1 MKMQNLNPLVSIVVV
16 TYNSSEFV
24 LETLESAK
32 QQTYQNVELIITD
45 DFSTDNTL
53 EICKSWVEKN
63 KDRFINTEVITIDK
77 NTGIA
82 PNANRGLK
90 ASKGEWIKFIAGDDM
105 LLENCI
111 EELVKHVEI
120 NKKIPITFLVHGII
134 PFRKDSEFE
143 VVYPPKKLIQSDA
156 YGQLIYLLK
165 RGNSVSGSAFFLE
178 RTTFI
183 KFGGFDERYKLFEDY
198 PLLIK
203 YTKNNQRIWL
213 VNKPLFK
220 YRIHTSNLSFDRS
233 FLLKESYIC
242 FKNEILFPLLLE
254 QGLYSTYWH
263 RLLQGKTN
271 YRFFWGG
278 LLFLSPI
285 GWKNRIYKL
294 FGKSYFYN
302 HKLEFQKK
310 K

>member
-1 MKMQNLNPLVSIVVV
+1 MQKLNPLISIVVI

-32 QQTYQNVELIITD
+32 NQTYKNIEIIISD
-45 DFSTDNTL
+45 DNSTDNTV
-53 EICKSWVEKN
+53 EICRTWIEKN
-63 KDRFINTEVITIDK
+63 KDRFVNSELITVET

-105 LLENCI
+105 LLDNCI
-111 EELVKHVEI
+111 EELVVHIDK
-120 NKKIPITFLVHGII
+120 NTGIPMHFLVHGII

-143 VVYPPKKLIQSDA
+143 VVYPPEKLMESEPIK
-156 YGQLIYLLK
+156 QLKYLLK
-165 RGNSVSGSAFFLE
+165 RGNSISGSAFFLE
-178 RTTFI
+178 RSTLL
-183 KFGGFDERYKLFEDY
+183 KLGGFDERYKLFEDY
-198 PLLIK
+198 PLVIK
-203 YTKNNQRIWL
+203 YTYNNHKIWL
-213 VNKPLFK
+213 VKKPLFK
-220 YRIHTSNLSFDRS
+220 YRIHNSNLSFDRS
-233 FLLKESYIC
+233 FLLKDSYIS

-254 QGLYSTYWH
+254 HKLYTTYWH
-263 RLLQGKTN
+263 RLLQGKTK
-271 YRFFWGG
+271 YRFFWAG

-294 FGKSYFYN
+294 LGKSYFYN

>member
-53 EICKSWVEKN
+53 EICRIWVEKN
-63 KDRFINTEVITIDK
+63 KDRFIDTAIITSEK

-82 PNANRGLK
+82 PNANRGFK
-90 ASKGEWIKFIAGDDM
+90 ASKGDWIKFIAGDDM
-105 LLENCI
+105 LMENCI
-111 EELVKHVEI
+111 EELVNYVLN
-120 NKKIPITFLVHGII
+120 NKNLPITFIVHGII

-143 VVYPPKKLIQSDA
+143 VVYPPEQLVQRNA
-156 YGQLIYLLK
+156 HGQLIYLLK

-178 RTTFI
+178 RKTFE
-183 KFGGFDERYKLFEDY
+183 KFGGFDERYKLFEDF

-203 YTKNNQRIWL
+203 YTKNNQKIWL
-213 VNKPLFK
+213 IKKALFK
-220 YRIHTSNLSFDRS
+220 YRIHSNNLSFDRS
-233 FLLKESYIC
+233 FLLKESFVK
-242 FKNEILFPLLLE
+242 FKDEILFPLFLE
-254 QGLYSTYWH
+254 HKLYLIYWH
-263 RLLQGKTN
+263 RFLQGKTKN
-271 YRFFWGG
+271 RIFWGG
-278 LLFLSPI
+278 LLLLSPMS
-285 GWKNRIYKL
+285 WQNKIYKL

>member
-53 EICKSWVEKN
+53 EICRIWIEKN
-63 KDRFINTEVITIDK
+63 KERFIDTSIITSAK

-82 PNANRGLK
+82 PNANRGFK
-90 ASKGEWIKFIAGDDM
+90 ASKGDWIKFIAGDDM
-105 LLENCI
+105 LMENCI
-111 EELVKHVEI
+111 EELVNYI
-120 NKKIPITFLVHGII
+120 LSNKKLPITFLVHGII
-134 PFRKDSEFE
+134 PFRKNSEFE
-143 VVYPPKKLIQSDA
+143 VVYPPKQLVQHDA
-156 YGQLIYLLK
+156 HGQLIYLLK

-178 RTTFI
+178 RTTFE
-183 KFGGFDERYKLFEDY
+183 KFGGFDERYKLFEDF

-203 YTKNNQRIWL
+203 YTKNNHKIWL
-213 VNKPLFK
+213 LKKPLFK
-220 YRIHTSNLSFDRS
+220 YRIHSSNLSFDRS
-233 FLLKESYIC
+233 FLLKESFVR
-242 FKNEILFPLLLE
+242 FKNEILFPLFLE
-254 QGLYSTYWH
+254 HRLYLIYWH
-263 RLLQGKTN
+263 RFLQGKTK
-271 YRFFWGG
+271 YRIFWSS
-278 LLFLSPI
+278 LLLLSPM
-285 GWKNRIYKL
+285 GWQNKIYKL